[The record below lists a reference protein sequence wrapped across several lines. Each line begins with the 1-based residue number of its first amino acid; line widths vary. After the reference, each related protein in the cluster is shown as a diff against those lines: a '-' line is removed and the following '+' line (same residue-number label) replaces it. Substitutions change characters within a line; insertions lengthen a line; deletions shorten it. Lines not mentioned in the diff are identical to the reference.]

1 MTEPVIYST
10 AGIYIASKSSIREKI
25 TAIDNI
31 INLLLAEAANSAGT
45 ESVSEYSL
53 DDGQS
58 KIRTLYRG
66 SAGVMAAIASF
77 ERLKNYYVN
86 QLNGRVVRLSDKT
99 NFR

>member
-10 AGIYIASKSSIREKI
+10 AGVYLASKQSAREKI
-25 TAIDNI
+25 IAIDNI

-66 SAGVMAAIASF
+66 SAGVMSAIASF
-77 ERLKNYYVN
+77 EKLKNYYVN